1 MLRLPC
7 VFSSDALYQ
16 ADSILTV
23 HGVTTVPQPVRISIS
38 APDGAVFASAE
49 AIPDGSGRFSADLP
63 TPAASFAEYTLAVTD
78 GEETR
83 AFARILFGE
92 LWLASGQS
100 NMELTNVFIPDAE
113 FLYDAVAEKKIRV
126 FSVSYDVPENRFPW
140 EPDEYQRGE
149 WIRAENRQ
157 ALSGVSAMGLKFVE
171 RLYPAL
177 NRNGEVPVG
186 FLNASW
192 GGTPITAWF
201 PRDAVLADPHMTEVM
216 TRTGTM
222 PDGEKWNTR
231 GDLNFQQPT
240 AQYNLKIAP
249 LHGLRFRGVI
259 WYQGENEC
267 GGEYWQKAYADYL
280 RFYRKTYADRFAA
293 DPERFFM
300 ISSLIY
306 PWTYG
311 PSGECNLGFLNDAF
325 VTVAKESPDKF
336 IAVPIG
342 DLEPDWGYFL
352 SNHPIH
358 PTNKYPLAER
368 TARLALANVYED
380 RPESPAVLDGWRAE
394 NGRIRLTFACGPL
407 RVGTGPLRV
416 GTGGGERIHG
426 MYVAGADGVYLPAE
440 YQIVSPEEMDV
451 WCDEIP
457 EPLHAAYGI
466 QSMEPKI
473 NLFAGDYPVLPF
485 FTDRETWL
493 NIEARPWYDPAV
505 TSTWASRMRGD
516 ILDLFFRPVWIPA
529 AGSEICPD
537 TAFRCEDDCSVRIE
551 AAPDNTGCFGAAV
564 RSYPYQRLDF
574 GKFRGMRA
582 NFFNTKGMTASLILR
597 SADGEIV
604 CPFEKTADLRGGW
617 ARYEASFGS
626 LSPDAVFDSME
637 FRFEREGE
645 SFRFVNLERLR
656 LLK

>member
-7 VFSSDALYQ
+7 IFSSDALFQ
-16 ADSILTV
+16 AASVLTV
-23 HGVTTVPQPVRISIS
+23 HGVTDTASPVRAAFL
-38 APDGAVFASAE
+38 APDGTVFAEAE
-49 AIPDGSGRFSADLP
+49 AHPDDKGRFSADLP
-63 TPAASFAEYTLAVTD
+63 TPAPSFAEYTLTVSD

-83 AFARILFGE
+83 TAEHILFGE

-100 NMELTNVFIPDAE
+100 NMELSNTFIPDAE
-113 FLYDAVAEKKIRV
+113 FLYDAVADKRIRV
-126 FSVSYDVPENRFPW
+126 FSVSYDVTEDRFPW
-140 EPDEYQRGE
+140 EPDEFQRGE
-149 WIRAENRQ
+149 WILADNRQ
-157 ALSGVSAMGLKFVE
+157 ALAGVSAMGLKFVE

-177 NRNGEVPVG
+177 NENAEIPVG

-192 GGTPITAWF
+192 GGTPITGWF

-222 PDGEKWNTR
+222 PDEEKWNTR
-231 GDLNFQQPT
+231 GGLNFQQPT

-249 LHGLRFRGVI
+249 LHGLKFRGVI

-280 RFYRKTYADRFAA
+280 RFYHKTYSDRFAA
-293 DPERFFM
+293 NPDRFFM

-368 TARLALANVYED
+368 TARLALANVYEG
-380 RPESPAVLDGWRAE
+380 RPEAPAVLDSWKTE
-394 NGRIRLTFACGPL
+394 NGRVRLTFA
-407 RVGTGPLRV
+407 RGTGPLRV
-416 GTGGGERIHG
+416 GTGSGERVHG
-426 MYVAGADGVYLPAE
+426 LYVAGADGVYLPAE
-440 YQIVSPEEMDV
+440 CEIVSPNEMDV
-451 WCDEIP
+451 WCEEIP
-457 EPLHAAYGI
+457 EPVHAAYGI

-516 ILDLFFRPVWIPA
+516 ILDLFFRPVWMPIA
-529 AGSEICPD
+529 ESEICPD
-537 TAFRCEDDCSVRIE
+537 TAFRCEDGCSVRIE
-551 AAPDNTGCFGAAV
+551 AAADNPGTFGAYV
-564 RSYPYQRLDF
+564 RSCPYQQLDL
-574 GKFRGMRA
+574 GKFRGLRA
-582 NFFNTKGMTASLILR
+582 NFFNIKGMTASLVLR
-597 SADGEIV
+597 KGEEETV
-604 CPFEKTADLRGGW
+604 CPFVKTAELRGGW
-617 ARYEASFGS
+617 ARYEASFGD
-626 LSPDAVFDSME
+626 LAPDAVFDRME

-645 SFRFVNLERLR
+645 TFRFVNLERLR